1 MEVDNTD
8 DHPTGPSLEPVAC
21 NNAAPAGSVDN
32 TVENDFQD
40 HHSEKSTGLSRRRPR
55 SFQAHSMVPGKVDI
69 QSCLT
74 LTSTGPSRKRKFPL
88 DEVLRPASMCNEVL
102 NSEGNEKNS

>member
-55 SFQAHSMVPGKVDI
+55 KVRLMADLLSDNGELKTEQISMQESVFHGTCNASAASQGHSICQERWIFKDV
-69 QSCLT
+69 
-74 LTSTGPSRKRKFPL
+74 
-88 DEVLRPASMCNEVL
+88 
-102 NSEGNEKNS
+102 